1 MLDTTVESV
10 SLVCDQC
17 GVMVTAASVHDPEV
31 VWPVVLNHGWTGSP
45 FPTGVHLCPPCSERP
60 DARPDV
66 LADARAE
73 DGPDGS
79 GEADGAGLPWRADL
93 DLVRGAAVL
102 TPSGDL
108 AADTVESL
116 RQRLTD
122 ALRHGP
128 HVVVDLRHGRT
139 MDPAGLAVL
148 VRGHR
153 EARQRGGMVCLASAS
168 RFVVTALHTMCLERV
183 FPIFPDRD
191 TALAWL
197 APTVDPSR

>member
-1 MLDTTVESV
+1 
-10 SLVCDQC
+10 
-17 GVMVTAASVHDPEV
+17 
-31 VWPVVLNHGWTGSP
+31 
-45 FPTGVHLCPPCSERP
+45 
-60 DARPDV
+60 
-66 LADARAE
+66 
-73 DGPDGS
+73 
-79 GEADGAGLPWRADL
+79 
-93 DLVRGAAVL
+93 VL

-122 ALRHGP
+122 ALRHGS
-128 HVVVDLRHGRT
+128 HVVVDLRHART

-197 APTVDPSR
+197 APTVVPSR